1 LKQLQPRRTALAAWL
16 ALLALSTILG
26 AASYGV
32 PPHKP
37 ASPETGALQQGTE
50 PQARKGMS
58 GSDVPSA
65 SFESSAELE
74 GSART
79 SPRGQEGA
87 GAFTADI
94 AIRVRDSATATLVD
108 VSEAGRMTVYCA
120 AIWEASPEGA
130 DRAFVLG
137 LREVCGASRRTLA
150 GDLTPDQME
159 RFHVGRLWVPVTSTR
174 SAQVW
179 ARR

>member
-1 LKQLQPRRTALAAWL
+1 MPQPRRTALAAWL

-32 PPHKP
+32 PPHQP

-65 SFESSAELE
+65 SFESSDELAE
-74 GSART
+74 GYGT
-79 SPRGQEGA
+79 SPRGPMSA
-87 GAFTADI
+87 GAFKPPTRFWVA
-94 AIRVRDSATATLVD
+94 VV
-108 VSEAGRMTVYCA
+108 
-120 AIWEASPEGA
+120 
-130 DRAFVLG
+130 
-137 LREVCGASRRTLA
+137 ASRSGQA
-150 GDLTPDQME
+150 
-159 RFHVGRLWVPVTSTR
+159 
-174 SAQVW
+174 W